1 MKSSQNFLGRRIKQS
16 ALPFCLGLLLSVIV
30 NMGIGFPLLSLSAQS
45 IRPEA
50 AAPRV
55 QEQLSFLALEND
67 YIGRESGKVSSNNTL
82 LLRLIRYHEFVKS
95 RPLTYRFDWQLTFA
109 DYFGINEPIRESRY
123 PGHRT
128 LVENPLEGD
137 RQIITSLTREQR
149 NQLIDGLLAVYEPE
163 SSATNT
169 VVTPEN
175 SGESEPNSQP
185 QRPQRGSAEL
195 LLPAKI
201 NNSGESR

>member
-1 MKSSQNFLGRRIKQS
+1 M
-16 ALPFCLGLLLSVIV
+16 C
-30 NMGIGFPLLSLSAQS
+30 
-45 IRPEA
+45 IRD
-50 AAPRV
+50 R
-55 QEQLSFLALEND
+55 
-67 YIGRESGKVSSNNTL
+67 
-82 LLRLIRYHEFVKS
+82 
-95 RPLTYRFDWQLTFA
+95 TYRFDWQLTFA

-201 NNSGESR
+201 NNPGESR

>member
-1 MKSSQNFLGRRIKQS
+1 
-16 ALPFCLGLLLSVIV
+16 
-30 NMGIGFPLLSLSAQS
+30 MGIGFPLLSLSAQS
-45 IRPEA
+45 IRPET
-50 AAPRV
+50 AAPIV
-55 QEQLSFLALEND
+55 QEQLAFLSLEND
-67 YIGRESGKVSSNNTL
+67 YIGRESGKVSPNNTL

-137 RQIITSLTREQR
+137 RQVISSLNREQR
-149 NQLIDGLLAVYEPE
+149 NQLIDSLLAVYGTK
-163 SSATNT
+163 SSATNP
-169 VVTPEN
+169 VVTPGNPQE
-175 SGESEPNSQP
+175 SGANSQP

-201 NNSGESR
+201 DNSGESR